1 MGLKESV
8 TFFATLSIQL
18 CYDICQTNWI
28 WKQQNSIADDLGH
41 HIGSRGGRCVLE
53 KKREFS
59 LVYSRFSCVRSTTR
73 ELATVEHPLWI
84 TKVHCCSTD
93 TSEALVKVV
102 DYLKN

>member
-53 KKREFS
+53 KSGNSHSSTLAFHVCE
-59 LVYSRFSCVRSTTR
+59 VY
-73 ELATVEHPLWI
+73 
-84 TKVHCCSTD
+84 
-93 TSEALVKVV
+93 
-102 DYLKN
+102 Y

>member
-1 MGLKESV
+1 MTFEFLVVREMGLKESV

-59 LVYSRFSCVRSTTR
+59 LVYSRFSCV
-73 ELATVEHPLWI
+73 
-84 TKVHCCSTD
+84 
-93 TSEALVKVV
+93 
-102 DYLKN
+102 